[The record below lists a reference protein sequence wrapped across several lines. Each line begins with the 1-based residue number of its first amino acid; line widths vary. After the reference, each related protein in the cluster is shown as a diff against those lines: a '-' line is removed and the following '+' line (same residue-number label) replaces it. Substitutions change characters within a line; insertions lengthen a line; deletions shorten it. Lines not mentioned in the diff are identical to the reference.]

1 MEKNQGHVGGV
12 MMNSALLKNQGY
24 VSGVMMNSTLLK
36 KAKTFMICIFL
47 KAQKIFL
54 TVQEPFVL
62 YSGRSTDY
70 RAALT
75 GNIPPSSLRSTVVE
89 YSQQITRLKYST
101 QFHMIS
107 VKIPYSQCPSWCRGF
122 SCLNIFTVFF
132 NKIQTKERSTCHSQ
146 GNKQQLKHC
155 PALSYCRECCTA
167 QLGNVLSTIC
177 R

>member
-1 MEKNQGHVGGV
+1 
-12 MMNSALLKNQGY
+12 MNSALLKNQGY

-89 YSQQITRLKYST
+89 YSQQITRLKWYTISHDKCQNSLFT
-101 QFHMIS
+101 MSELVQGILVSQYIYRIVQPSSDEGTKHMPFTRQQATI
-107 VKIPYSQCPSWCRGF
+107 KTL
-122 SCLNIFTVFF
+122 SCTV
-132 NKIQTKERSTCHSQ
+132 ILSRV
-146 GNKQQLKHC
+146 LHC
-155 PALSYCRECCTA
+155 PARQCTYYYVDK
-167 QLGNVLSTIC
+167 NVK
-177 R
+177 